1 MSETI
6 AERLN
11 LLRERIAVAAVAA
24 GRNAA
29 DVSLVVVTKNATVA
43 EVASAARAGQRDF
56 GENRVQ
62 EALQKSIALSGLA
75 IRWHLLGHLQSNK
88 IRKATAA
95 FPVIHS
101 VDSID
106 VLKKI
111 DSSAA
116 DVGTSPK
123 ILIQVDL
130 ATEETKF
137 GIPPAL
143 VPKLLEA
150 GERCVAARVVG
161 LMMLPPFSKN
171 PENARQWFKRLH
183 ELKNQWLAEG
193 VPPAM
198 LHELSM
204 GMSTDFKVAVE
215 EGATMIRIG
224 TAIFGTRQSQT

>member
-1 MSETI
+1 MPE
-6 AERLN
+6 
-11 LLRERIAVAAVAA
+11 
-24 GRNAA
+24 
-29 DVSLVVVTKNATVA
+29 
-43 EVASAARAGQRDF
+43 
-56 GENRVQ
+56 
-62 EALQKSIALSGLA
+62 LA

-88 IRKATAA
+88 IRKAITT

-130 ATEETKF
+130 AAEETKF
-137 GIPPAL
+137 GVPSAL

-161 LMMLPPFSKN
+161 LMTLPPFSKN
-171 PENARQWFKRLH
+171 PENSRQWFKRLH
-183 ELKNQWLAEG
+183 ELKNQWLAGG
-193 VPPAM
+193 VPPEM

-204 GMSTDFKVAVE
+204 GMSGDFKVAVE

-224 TAIFGTRQSQT
+224 TAIFGTRQSQTQ

>member
-1 MSETI
+1 LSE
-6 AERLN
+6 
-11 LLRERIAVAAVAA
+11 
-24 GRNAA
+24 
-29 DVSLVVVTKNATVA
+29 
-43 EVASAARAGQRDF
+43 
-56 GENRVQ
+56 
-62 EALQKSIALSGLA
+62 LA

-88 IRKATAA
+88 IRKAATT

-116 DVGTSPK
+116 TVGTSPK

-130 ATEETKF
+130 ATEDTKF
-137 GIPPAL
+137 GAPPAL

-161 LMMLPPFSKN
+161 LMTLPPFSKN
-171 PENARQWFKRLH
+171 SENSRQWFKHLH
-183 ELKNQWLAEG
+183 ELKNQWLAGG
-193 VPPAM
+193 VPPEM

-204 GMSTDFKVAVE
+204 GMSGDFKVAVE

-224 TAIFGTRQSQT
+224 TAIFGTRQSQTQ